1 MEQLA
6 NDVIQKWF
14 GADPATWAFT
24 QVVYLVFMLLAGAVL
39 TTFAAVFSGLLSW
52 YERKVAGRMQSR
64 IGPNRVGP
72 AGVLV
77 WLADALKLLSKEDVI
92 PTDADPIL
100 FRMGPYFVITGLV
113 LTFVALPFGDRLI
126 VADMNLGLFYVLS
139 ITALVVVGIIMSSW
153 SSNSKWSLVG
163 GIRSAAQVISYEIPA
178 GMAVMVPI
186 LLAGSLS
193 TQGIIRAQGG
203 PVFAQGAGSL
213 LEVGG
218 WPWNW
223 FIFDNPMAFAAFFIF
238 FTAALAEGNRTPFDL
253 PEAESELVSGYN
265 TEYSGMRFSYFFL
278 TEWANVWV
286 MSALAT
292 LLFLGGWQIPGLRPE
307 QIDHHGW
314 RIAASAGI
322 FAAKTLTLVNVVVW
336 LRWTLPR
343 IRVDQMMILCWK
355 YLVPVAMGCVLL
367 TAGWMWG
374 MEYVNP
380 HAIVAL
386 HVVFFVVAGAI
397 PLLLFFRQTFKNL
410 ELAGEKVDLTNW

>member
-1 MEQLA
+1 MQALA
-6 NDVIQKWF
+6 DRLIHSL
-14 GADPATWAFT
+14 GHDPSTWAYT
-24 QVVYLVFMLLAGAVL
+24 QLVYLVFMLIVGGAL
-39 TTFAAVFSGLLSW
+39 TTFAAVFSGVLSW
-52 YERKVAGRMQSR
+52 YERRVAARMQSR

-72 AGVLV
+72 GGFLV
-77 WLADALKLLSKEDVI
+77 WVADALKLITKEDVI
-92 PTDADPIL
+92 PAEGDPIL
-100 FRMGPYFVITGLV
+100 FRMGPYFVVTGLV

-126 VADMNLGLFYVLS
+126 AADMNLGLFYVLS
-139 ITALVVVGIIMSSW
+139 VTALVVVGIIISAW

-178 GMAVMVPI
+178 GLAVMVPV

-203 PVFAQGAGSL
+203 PDSGSFWQI
-213 LEVGG
+213 GG

-223 FIFDNPMAFAAFFIF
+223 FCFDDPMAFVSFFVF

-253 PEAESELVSGYN
+253 PEAESELVAGYN

-292 LLFLGGWQIPGLRPE
+292 LLFLGGWQIPGVAPAAV
-307 QIDHHGW
+307 DH
-314 RIAASAGI
+314 SAGLVFASVLI
-322 FAAKTLTLVNVVVW
+322 FVVKTLLLVNVVVW

-355 YLVPVAMGCVLL
+355 YLVPIEMGAVLL
-367 TAGWMWG
+367 TALWMWG
-374 MEYVNP
+374 FSYLPSAAVSAF
-380 HAIVAL
+380 HL
-386 HVVFFVVAGAI
+386 LFFVVAGAV
-397 PLLLFFRQTFKNL
+397 PLYFFVRQTAQNL
-410 ELAGEKVDLTNW
+410 RLTGDHVDLTNW

>member
-6 NDVIQKWF
+6 NDLIQKLF
-14 GADPATWAFT
+14 KADPATWAFT
-24 QVVYLVFMLLAGAVL
+24 QVVYLVFMLLAGVVL

-52 YERKVAGRMQSR
+52 YERKVAARMQSR

-163 GIRSAAQVISYEIPA
+163 GIRSVAQVISYEIPA

-203 PVFAQGAGSL
+203 PAGGAVW
-213 LEVGG
+213 EIGG

-223 FIFDNPMAFAAFFIF
+223 FIFDNPMAFTAFFIF

-292 LLFLGGWQIPGLRPE
+292 LLFLGGWQIPGLSPE
-307 QIDHHGW
+307 QVDHHGL
-314 RIAASAGI
+314 RILLSAGI
-322 FAAKTLTLVNVVVW
+322 FATKTLLLVNVVVW

-355 YLVPVAMGCVLL
+355 YLVPIAMTCVLL

-374 MEYVNP
+374 MELLNP
-380 HAIVAL
+380 HAIVVM
-386 HVVFFVVAGAI
+386 HIFFFAVTGAI
-397 PLLLFFRQTFKNL
+397 PFTLFIRQTFKNL
-410 ELAGEKVDLTNW
+410 ELAGETVNLTNW

>member
-1 MEQLA
+1 MQHAADQL
-6 NDVIQKWF
+6 IRSFFHQ
-14 GADPATWAFT
+14 DPGTWAWT
-24 QVVYLVFMLLAGAVL
+24 QLVYLAFMTLAGGL
-39 TTFAAVFSGLLSW
+39 MTTFAAVFSGALSW
-52 YERKVAGRMQSR
+52 YERRVAARMQSR

-72 AGVLV
+72 AGFLV
-77 WLADALKLLSKEDVI
+77 WLADAVKLITKEDLI
-92 PTDADPIL
+92 PADADPIL
-100 FRMGPYFVITGLV
+100 FRMGPYFVVTGLV

-126 VADMNLGLFYVLS
+126 AADMNLGLFYILS
-139 ITALVVVGIIMSSW
+139 ITALVVVGIIMSAW
-153 SSNSKWSLVG
+153 SSNSKWSLIG

-178 GMAVMVPI
+178 GMAVMVPV

-203 PVFAQGAGSL
+203 PAGGSFF
-213 LEVGG
+213 EVGG

-223 FIFDNPMAFAAFFIF
+223 FLFENPMAFAAFFIF

-292 LLFLGGWQIPGLRPE
+292 LLFLGGWQIPGVASE
-307 QIDHHGW
+307 AVDHNGW
-314 RIAASAGI
+314 LVMVSMLI
-322 FAAKTLTLVNVVVW
+322 FVVKTLALVNVVVW

-355 YLVPVAMGCVLL
+355 YLVPVAMGAVLL
-367 TAGWMWG
+367 TAAWMWG
-374 MEYVNP
+374 ESYLP
-380 HAIVAL
+380 QGLILAL
-386 HVVFFVVAGAI
+386 HIAFFLASGLI
-397 PLLLFFRQTFKNL
+397 PLILFVRQTFKNL
-410 ELAGEKVDLTNW
+410 ALVGDRVDLTNW